1 MRLAQPWRS
10 SCRLFSCIGGDSR
23 SRVLDLEIGNSVLR
37 LSGASSFV
45 QHHVVPA
52 PCGLRSRGLHL
63 REANGSLLIHSNHY
77 SSPASSFAAIISCKQ
92 EKHWCNSSETSLF
105 SHKHSTMA
113 PIPATAGGEGDR
125 TPDDRKGFRIVVAAT
140 RSMGIGKD
148 GQLPWKLPTDMKFFK
163 KITSYTTSS
172 SKKNAVIMG
181 RNTWESIPEKFRP
194 LPGRLNVVL
203 SRSIK
208 HIDSHGEL
216 IVSDSL
222 DAALALLAS
231 PPHSTIVESVYVIG
245 GGQVYRS
252 AEILGPLYPFWFLVA
267 SLIAF
272 PIYAVSGA
280 PSSSI
285 YSSLRT
291 VQFLQG
297 PCFDGGTIES
307 QWIISPC
314 LLVAS
319 SQEISERQ
327 CICSLLTKVDEYREK
342 LFTSQEDHRY

>member
-1 MRLAQPWRS
+1 MRLAHPWRS
-10 SCRLFSCIGGDSR
+10 ACRLFSCIGGDSR
-23 SRVLDLEIGNSVLR
+23 PRVLDLAIGNGVR
-37 LSGASSFV
+37 RVSGASSFL

-63 REANGSLLIHSNHY
+63 REAHGSLLIHSSHY
-77 SSPASSFAAIISCKQ
+77 SPPASSFATIISCKQ
-92 EKHWCNSSETSLF
+92 ENHWCSSSETSLF
-105 SHKHSTMA
+105 SHKYSTMA
-113 PIPATAGGEGDR
+113 PITATAGGEGNR
-125 TPDDRKGFRIVVAAT
+125 TPDDRKGFQIVVAAT

-163 KITSYTTSS
+163 KITSYTASS

-208 HIDSHGEL
+208 SIDSHDEV

-231 PPHSTIVESVYVIG
+231 PPHSTNVESVFVIG

-252 AEILGPLYPFWFLVA
+252 AEILEPHYPF
-267 SLIAF
+267 
-272 PIYAVSGA
+272 
-280 PSSSI
+280 
-285 YSSLRT
+285 
-291 VQFLQG
+291 
-297 PCFDGGTIES
+297 
-307 QWIISPC
+307 
-314 LLVAS
+314 
-319 SQEISERQ
+319 
-327 CICSLLTKVDEYREK
+327 
-342 LFTSQEDHRY
+342 